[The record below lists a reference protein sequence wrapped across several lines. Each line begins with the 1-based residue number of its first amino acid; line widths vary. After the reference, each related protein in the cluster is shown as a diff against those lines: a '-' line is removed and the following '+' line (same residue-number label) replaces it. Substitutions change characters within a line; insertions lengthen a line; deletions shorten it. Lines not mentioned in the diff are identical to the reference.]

1 MSKATNFVKDNKD
14 SIMGAASK
22 VLGGGAADFMAV
34 ATKMS
39 SGDTKGAA
47 MAACDLGAKY
57 ITDETGKQ
65 LIDIAK
71 TAINNPADAGIQV
84 AMLLGKKAV
93 PEDYHPLLDLI
104 PDIKNDPKSAG
115 IKAAAFVAKKN
126 LPPEAAKVVDLAAK
140 IA

>member
-22 VLGGGAADFMAV
+22 ALGGGAADFMAV

-47 MAACDLGAKY
+47 LAACDLGSKY

-65 LIDIAK
+65 IIEIAK
-71 TAINNPADAGIQV
+71 TAINNPSEAGIQV
-84 AMLLGKKAV
+84 AMMLGKKAV
-93 PEDYHPLLDLI
+93 PEDYHPILDLI
-104 PDIKNDPKSAG
+104 PEIKNDPKSAG
-115 IKAAAFVAKKN
+115 IKAASFVAKKN